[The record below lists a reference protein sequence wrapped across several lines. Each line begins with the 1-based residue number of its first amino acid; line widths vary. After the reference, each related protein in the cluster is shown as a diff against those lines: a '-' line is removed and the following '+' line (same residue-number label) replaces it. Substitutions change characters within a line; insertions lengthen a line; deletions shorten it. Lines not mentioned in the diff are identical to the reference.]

1 MDLIKHIFQ
10 KINQVY
16 TKYQNFF
23 RKLKLQRAQFF
34 YFLHGILKC
43 VLLWFAFLFITETF
57 YHYFYYIDYGYSILV
72 VFSLNSLLSIYIL
85 YRSTK
90 KFYQEKL
97 FYPMQLLE
105 EAAEKIKKNDLDF
118 ELHYNYQDE
127 MGDLIRSFEKMR
139 QTVVKNNQRL
149 WRGLEERK
157 RLNAA
162 FAHDLRTPLTVL
174 RGYVDFLREFIPN
187 GQIDENKILETLDT
201 MSAHIKRLETYTKE
215 MNALQKLQDIHVE
228 KQSVS
233 FINLMEDMKKQ
244 GDILAEETV
253 KDFRLESNPYEN
265 TIFLDQGLFF
275 QLYNNLLNNAFRY
288 AKNFIHVICSVENGY
303 INLIIEDDGVG
314 FTMKDLHQATNAFY
328 RNEFNS
334 SESNEHFGLGL
345 YICKVI
351 ASNHGGKLALDN
363 NINGG
368 AKVCVSLNINP

>member
-1 MDLIKHIFQ
+1 MDFIKKFFQ
-10 KINQVY
+10 NVKKFYI
-16 TKYQNFF
+16 KCHNFSQS
-23 RKLKLQRAQFF
+23 LKLQGSQFL
-34 YFLHGILKC
+34 YFFIGLIQC
-43 VLLWFAFLFITETF
+43 ALLWFFWINFYDAFFYTDPFGIAKLALITL
-57 YHYFYYIDYGYSILV
+57 ILSTV
-72 VFSLNSLLSIYIL
+72 YIL

-97 FYPMQLLE
+97 LYPIHLLE
-105 EAAEKIKKNDLDF
+105 KAAEKIENNDLNF
-118 ELHYNYQDE
+118 ELHYDCQDE
-127 MGDLIRSFEKMR
+127 MGDLVASFEKMR
-139 QTVVKNNQRL
+139 QTVVKNNQQL

-162 FAHDLRTPLTVL
+162 FTHDLRTPLTVL

-187 GQIDENKILETLDT
+187 GQIDENKILETLYT

-233 FINLMEDMKKQ
+233 FINLMEDMKNQ

>member
-1 MDLIKHIFQ
+1 MGLIKHIFQ

-174 RGYVDFLREFIPN
+174 RGYVDFLKEFIP
-187 GQIDENKILETLDT
+187 GGKIDENKILETLHT
-201 MSAHIKRLETYTKE
+201 MSIHIERLEIYTKE

-228 KQSVS
+228 KQYVVFS
-233 FINLMEDMKKQ
+233 NLVEEMKNQ
-244 GDILAEETV
+244 GKILSKKMV
-253 KDFRLESNPYEN
+253 KDFSLNSIPFTNP
-265 TIFLDQGLFF
+265 IFLDQGLFF
-275 QLYNNLLNNAFRY
+275 EMYNNLLNNAFRY
-288 AKNFIHVICSVENGY
+288 AKNSIHVICSVENGY
-303 INLIIEDDGVG
+303 INLIIEDDGDG
-314 FTMKDLHQATNAFY
+314 FTMKDLHQATTAFY
-328 RNEFNS
+328 RNESNP
-334 SESNEHFGLGL
+334 SERNEHFGLGL
-345 YICKVI
+345 YICKI
-351 ASNHGGKLALDN
+351 ITSNHGGKLALDN
-363 NINGG
+363 GINGG
-368 AKVCVSLNINP
+368 AKVSVSLNISP

>member
-1 MDLIKHIFQ
+1 MMS
-10 KINQVY
+10 
-16 TKYQNFF
+16 
-23 RKLKLQRAQFF
+23 FF
-34 YFLHGILKC
+34 YTDPFGIAKLA
-43 VLLWFAFLFITETF
+43 LITL
-57 YHYFYYIDYGYSILV
+57 ILSTV
-72 VFSLNSLLSIYIL
+72 YIL
-85 YRSTK
+85 YRSIK

-97 FYPMQLLE
+97 LYPIHLLE
-105 EAAEKIKKNDLDF
+105 KAAEKIENNDLNF
-118 ELHYNYQDE
+118 ELHYDCQDE
-127 MGDLIRSFEKMR
+127 MGDLVASFEKMR
-139 QTVVKNNQRL
+139 QTVVKNNQQL

>member
-1 MDLIKHIFQ
+1 
-10 KINQVY
+10 
-16 TKYQNFF
+16 
-23 RKLKLQRAQFF
+23 
-34 YFLHGILKC
+34 
-43 VLLWFAFLFITETF
+43 
-57 YHYFYYIDYGYSILV
+57 
-72 VFSLNSLLSIYIL
+72 
-85 YRSTK
+85 
-90 KFYQEKL
+90 
-97 FYPMQLLE
+97 
-105 EAAEKIKKNDLDF
+105 
-118 ELHYNYQDE
+118 
-127 MGDLIRSFEKMR
+127 MGDLVASFEKMR
-139 QTVVKNNQRL
+139 QTVVKNNQQL